1 MKTSRTLW
9 VMAAVITI
17 ASALYQRM
25 TGPTY
30 PLRIRDQVGGIQL
43 SARLQRTEA
52 GPGNH
57 LVNVEAPA
65 PVQGVVEWKRF
76 KTADPFT
83 AVPMQREGALLQA
96 ELPHQPPA
104 GKLEYR
110 VRLSNGEAAT
120 LLGPLVIRF
129 RGAVPTVILI
139 VHIIAMFGG
148 MLLATRTGLGA
159 WAREKNLKPLTLY
172 TLVVLAIGGFILG
185 PVVQKYAF
193 GALWTGWPFG
203 GDLTD
208 NKTAVAILI
217 WVATWFALPR
227 SRSPRVWVIVA
238 AVATLA
244 VFMIPHS
251 VMGSELDYSKVQSAP
266 RP

>member
-1 MKTSRTLW
+1 MKSSRSLW
-9 VMAAVITI
+9 VIAVIITI
-17 ASALYQRM
+17 ASAIYQRM

-30 PLRIRDQVGGIQL
+30 PLRIRDQVGAAEV

-52 GPGNH
+52 GSGNH
-57 LVNVEAPA
+57 VVQVEVPA
-65 PVQGVVEWKRF
+65 PVEGVVEWKRF
-76 KTADPFT
+76 KTADALT
-83 AVPMQREGALLQA
+83 AVPMRREGALLLA

-110 VRLSNGEAAT
+110 VILRSGET
-120 LLGPLVIRF
+120 SKLLGPLVIRF
-129 RGAVPTVILI
+129 RGEVPTAILI
-139 VHIIAMFGG
+139 VHIMAMFGG
-148 MLLATRTGLGA
+148 MLLATRTGLAA
-159 WAREKNLKPLTLY
+159 WAREKNLKPLTLW
-172 TLVVLAIGGFILG
+172 TLAFLTIGGFVLG
-185 PVVQKYAF
+185 PIVQKYAF

-227 SRSPRVWVIVA
+227 SRSARIWVIVA
-238 AVATLA
+238 TIATLT

-251 VMGSELDYSKVQSAP
+251 VMGSELDYTKIETAP